1 MLDQAITS
9 VLVGGAL
16 SLAMSVPLV
25 IHQYRRF
32 GRLSAGRLAW
42 TVLTVIYLTALIAY
56 TLFPLPAMTEA
67 FCAGRSREFLLNP
80 VTYFAD
86 MARHL
91 AGMSP
96 MEALASWDVRQM
108 VLNVALFVPLGLICR
123 EFMGWGPLRSL
134 VTGFGVSLFIEL
146 TQFTGNWGLAPCPYR
161 IADIN
166 DLMTNTAGT
175 LVGIGIAALTPR
187 LVADADHLAAHRGE
201 ARPVTRA
208 RRWLGMALDGI
219 YWSWAFLLGMACG
232 VVAWTGLHGL
242 PMNARLDY
250 GNEIQRWGL
259 VGAVAAEFVIIA
271 VPAFVGSGASLGQ
284 RTVYLRPAP
293 ASRLRL
299 VARAMVVGG
308 AMCLVSNLLP
318 VMTSLW
324 TIAAVASVW
333 FDTRGIS
340 GLITGCRIIDARSLD
355 GEPARP
361 AEEQA
366 DSGPAGGGGL
376 VSLASRGDPASS

>member
-9 VLVGGAL
+9 VLVGGGL

-32 GRLSAGRLAW
+32 GRFSAGRAAW
-42 TVLTVIYLTALIAY
+42 AVLTVIYLTALIAY
-56 TLFPLPAMTEA
+56 TLFPLPDMTDE
-67 FCAGRSREFLLNP
+67 FCAQRSREFLLNP
-80 VTYFAD
+80 VTYFTD
-86 MARHL
+86 MAHHL
-91 AGMSP
+91 AGMSLT
-96 MEALASWDVRQM
+96 EALASWDVRQM

-123 EFMGWGPLRSL
+123 AYMGWGPVRS
-134 VTGFGVSLFIEL
+134 VATGLGVSLFIEL

-161 IADIN
+161 VADIN
-166 DLMTNTAGT
+166 DLLTNTVGT
-175 LVGIGIAALTPR
+175 LAGVGVAALTPR
-187 LVADADHLAAHRGE
+187 LVTDADHLAAHRGE

-219 YWSWAFLLGMACG
+219 YWSWAYLLGMACG

-250 GNEIQRWGL
+250 GNEILRWGL
-259 VGAVAAEFVIIA
+259 IGAVAAEFVTIA

-293 ASRLRL
+293 ASRRRL

-308 AMCLVSNLLP
+308 AQCLASALLP
-318 VMTSLW
+318 AETRLWVMA
-324 TIAAVASVW
+324 AAVSVW

-340 GLITGCRIIDARSLD
+340 GLVTGCRIIDARIRD
-355 GEPARP
+355 DEPARP
-361 AEEQA
+361 GEDRAG
-366 DSGPAGGGGL
+366 SGPGAGSGL
-376 VSLASRGDPASS
+376 ISLASRGGPASS